1 MGDTLAA
8 SFELR
13 HPLRHVFKNM
23 RLRVVRVVIL
33 TALFET
39 GYSGRVLSDFDLC
52 TSLRMVLP
60 HLGLEVLGHVLEV
73 AVLDKED
80 FRDGQ
85 LFSRITLPVYKGST
99 HHSLK

>member
-52 TSLRMVLP
+52 TSLRMVGENP
-60 HLGLEVLGHVLEV
+60 YWKSAAGNWWVP
-73 AVLDKED
+73 
-80 FRDGQ
+80 GQ
-85 LFSRITLPVYKGST
+85 SSSCRS
-99 HHSLK
+99 